1 MITNLKSEIVKCK
14 NSKYV
19 IVTFCYKMIEVL
31 SILGLELYSSRN
43 NVEEIIIYYPILIL
57 PIIISLQVSFM
68 DEQERIANEYQNIS
82 LNKTKSY
89 LIKKIIIVIF
99 NVIPFCLT
107 ILFVRVTKNKTVIF
121 LSYFLLNYLI
131 SSLYMLL
138 SRKLKMIGLSI
149 MGFIDIL
156 LILFT
161 TNNVFLKSPIFL
173 VTGPVNMIV
182 TGKIEQIDCF
192 SIFIWINLIIFLK
205 KLTGSR
211 SM

>member
-82 LNKTKSY
+82 LHKTKSY
-89 LIKKIIIVIF
+89 LSKKIIIVIF

-149 MGFIDIL
+149 MGFIDTL

>member
-107 ILFVRVTKNKTVIF
+107 ILFVRVKKNKTVIF

-149 MGFIDIL
+149 MGFIDTL

-192 SIFIWINLIIFLK
+192 SIFIWINLIIFFK
-205 KLTGSR
+205 KS
-211 SM
+211 

>member
-19 IVTFCYKMIEVL
+19 IVTLCYKMIEVL
-31 SILGLELYSSRN
+31 SILGLKLYSSRN
-43 NVEEIIIYYPILIL
+43 NVEEIIIYYPMLIL

-68 DEQERIANEYQNIS
+68 DEQERKANEYQNIS
-82 LNKTKSY
+82 LHKTKSY
-89 LIKKIIIVIF
+89 LSKKIIIVIF

-107 ILFVRVTKNKTVIF
+107 ILFVQVTKSKIVIL

-149 MGFIDIL
+149 MGFIDTL

-161 TNNVFLKSPIFL
+161 TNNVFLKSPILL

-182 TGKIEQIDCF
+182 KGKIEQIDCF

-205 KLTGSR
+205 QLTGSR

>member
-19 IVTFCYKMIEVL
+19 IVTLCYKMIEVL
-31 SILGLELYSSRN
+31 SILGLKLYSSRN

-68 DEQERIANEYQNIS
+68 DEQERKANEYQNIS
-82 LNKTKSY
+82 LHKTKSY
-89 LIKKIIIVIF
+89 LSKKIIVVIF

-107 ILFVRVTKNKTVIF
+107 ILFVQVTKSKTVIL

-149 MGFIDIL
+149 MGFIDTL

-161 TNNVFLKSPIFL
+161 TNNVFLKSPILL

-182 TGKIEQIDCF
+182 KGKIEQIDCF

-205 KLTGSR
+205 QLTGSR

>member
-149 MGFIDIL
+149 MGFIDTL

>member
-82 LNKTKSY
+82 LHKTKSY
-89 LIKKIIIVIF
+89 LSKKIIIVIF

-149 MGFIDIL
+149 MGFIDTL

-161 TNNVFLKSPIFL
+161 TNNVFLKLPIFL

>member
-1 MITNLKSEIVKCK
+1 MINSIKSELLKCK
-14 NSKYV
+14 NSNYV
-19 IVTFCYKMIEVL
+19 LVTFSYKMIEML
-31 SILGLELYSSRN
+31 SILELNLYPRSKSI
-43 NVEEIIIYYPILIL
+43 EEIMIYFPTLIL
-57 PIIISLQVSFM
+57 PIIISLQISFM
-68 DEQERIANEYQNIS
+68 DEQERKANEYQN
-82 LNKTKSY
+82 LNFCRNESY
-89 LIKKIIIVIF
+89 LSKKIIIVIF

-149 MGFIDIL
+149 MGFIDTL

-161 TNNVFLKSPIFL
+161 TNNVFLKFPIFL

>member
-82 LNKTKSY
+82 LHKTKSY
-89 LIKKIIIVIF
+89 LSKKNIIVIF

-149 MGFIDIL
+149 MGFIDTL

-182 TGKIEQIDCF
+182 TGKIEQSDCF